1 MNTATSRLL
10 LSLTVLAALPA
21 APRAACAQ
29 DFATRITGSSHL
41 GGAPYDD
48 PTAALGA
55 PAASTDDGF
64 GDIYHD
70 SMVYSAYGTDTA
82 THKNALAG
90 FDSSGQG
97 TLTVRFDTPI
107 THSAAHWYGED
118 FLVFSNQFF
127 TGGPGFV
134 NADGD
139 PHPTDM
145 SQYFLSSGAT
155 TGTLPAV
162 SVSADGVTFY
172 ALRPASAVLF
182 PANPYH
188 WDGLSAS
195 EPTGWGALQDF
206 TKPVNPALTSASFT
220 TDPQGRPV
228 SVAYA
233 ADVLYDGSAGGTPF
247 TLAGLTDA
255 HGQPI
260 TSISYIRFA
269 SDASGAGV
277 VDAVSRVS
285 ANPNAAPEPGA
296 WVVLG
301 LGAGGLLTLRGRRRH
316 AA

>member
-10 LSLTVLAALPA
+10 PLLTVLTVLLVT
-21 APRAACAQ
+21 PRIACAQ
-29 DFATRITGSSHL
+29 AFATGVTSASHL
-41 GGAPYDD
+41 GGSPYDD

-55 PAASTDDGF
+55 PAASTNDGF

-82 THKNALAG
+82 TNKNALVG

-97 TLTVRFDTPI
+97 MVTVHFDTPI

-127 TGGPGFV
+127 SGGPGFV

-145 SQYFLSSGAT
+145 SQYYLSGGTT
-155 TGTLPAV
+155 TGTLPTV

-172 ALRPASAVLF
+172 ALSPASSVLF
-182 PANPYH
+182 PTNPYH
-188 WDGLSAS
+188 WDGFSAD

-206 TKPVNPALTSASFT
+206 TKPVNPALTATSFMA
-220 TDPQGRPV
+220 DPQGKPV

-247 TLAGLTDA
+247 TLAGLVDA
-255 HGQPI
+255 TGQPI
-260 TSISYIRFA
+260 TSVSFIRFA
-269 SDASGAGV
+269 SDTTGAGV

-285 ANPNAAPEPGA
+285 ANPNASPELQP
-296 WVVLG
+296 WVVL
-301 LGAGGLLTLRGRRRH
+301 LVGAGSILAGYVRRRH
-316 AA
+316 SA